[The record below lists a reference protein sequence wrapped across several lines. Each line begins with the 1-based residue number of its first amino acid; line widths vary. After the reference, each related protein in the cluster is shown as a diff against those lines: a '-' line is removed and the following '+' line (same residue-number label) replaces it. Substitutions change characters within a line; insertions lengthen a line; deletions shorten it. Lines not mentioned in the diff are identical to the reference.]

1 MRSRNQGF
9 RLSRLSRGACRIRIV
24 ASRFPR
30 RPALPPDHFGHCVDT
45 WRHVTFPPLWPS
57 RLGMPHSGAKKPKR
71 EPFMTAL
78 TSDIANFV
86 AAMKP
91 GAVPARANFGARIG
105 MLDCVGTMIAGA
117 DEEAVRLVAQIVRAS
132 TTNDGA
138 PEIPGGR
145 NLSAPDAALVNGVA
159 AHVLD
164 YDDVG
169 MDGHPSAALTPAILA
184 EGWTLGSS
192 GEEALAAYVAGY
204 EVWALLQELEPGA
217 LHERGFHPTAI
228 WGTLSAAAACARLN
242 HLNADETTHAIA
254 IAAPLATSEE
264 RRVGTMTKSLHAGRT
279 AQSGVLAARLA
290 KSGFTASPDVLE
302 HRAGFMHAHSD
313 SGSPAVA
320 RGDWG
325 LGSGWGLKKRGINI
339 KRYPM
344 CYATPRSI
352 DAVLDL
358 AAEHNLDPQAIDE
371 IHRRIGDAQDLR
383 LRNREP
389 KTALEAKFSIEF
401 AVASALVARKVG
413 LKELDDGFVRRD
425 DIIETMRKVKRSTT
439 KERLA
444 DMPPFAPD
452 DRVSIRL
459 KNGDKLDHA
468 PVVRPK
474 GHWQKALAKAPLR
487 DKYLDCTQTRLGRS

>member
-1 MRSRNQGF
+1 M
-9 RLSRLSRGACRIRIV
+9 
-24 ASRFPR
+24 
-30 RPALPPDHFGHCVDT
+30 PALTAD
-45 WRHVTFPPLWPS
+45 L
-57 RLGMPHSGAKKPKR
+57 AK
-71 EPFMTAL
+71 
-78 TSDIANFV
+78 FV
-86 AAMKP
+86 ATIDP
-91 GAVPARANFGARIG
+91 GAVPERCNFGARIG
-105 MLDCVGTMIAGA
+105 MLDCIGTMIAGA
-117 DEEAVRLVAQIVRAS
+117 DEEAVKIVAQMVATS

-138 PEIPGGR
+138 PEIPSGR
-145 NLSAPDAALVNGVA
+145 NLAAPDAALVNGVA

-192 GEEALAAYVAGY
+192 GEEAVAAYVAGY

-242 HLNADETTHAIA
+242 HLSAEETTNAIA
-254 IAAPLATSEE
+254 IAASLAAGT
-264 RRVGTMTKSLHAGRT
+264 VANFGTMTKSLHAGRT

-302 HRAGFMHAHSD
+302 HRAGFMHSHSE
-313 SGSPAVA
+313 SGDPAVT

-325 LGSGWGLKKRGINI
+325 LGSNWRLEKMGINI

-344 CYATPRSI
+344 CYATHRSI
-352 DAVLDL
+352 DAVTDL
-358 AAEHNLDPQAIDE
+358 AAEHELDPTAIDE
-371 IHRRIGDAQDLR
+371 IHVRIGNAQDLM

-401 AVASALVARKVG
+401 AMASALIARKVG

-425 DIIETMRKVKRSTT
+425 DIIETMRKVKRTSTG
-439 KERLA
+439 ERMQ
-444 DMPPFAPD
+444 DMKPLAPD
-452 DRVSIRL
+452 HRLIIRP
-459 KNGDKLDHA
+459 KRGAGSQHE
-468 PVVRPK
+468 PVVREK
-474 GHWQKALAKAPLR
+474 GHWQKPLTEAELR
-487 DKYLDCTQTRLGRS
+487 EKFLDCTEGRLGGKQAEALYEKLSNLEDVKSLRELPMVKL

>member
-1 MRSRNQGF
+1 
-9 RLSRLSRGACRIRIV
+9 
-24 ASRFPR
+24 
-30 RPALPPDHFGHCVDT
+30 
-45 WRHVTFPPLWPS
+45 
-57 RLGMPHSGAKKPKR
+57 
-71 EPFMTAL
+71 MTAL
-78 TSDIANFV
+78 TTDIATFV
-86 AAMKP
+86 ATVSP
-91 GAVPARANFGARIG
+91 GSMPARANFGARIG

-117 DEEAVRLVAQIVRAS
+117 DEEAVKLVAKIVPTS

-138 PEIPGGR
+138 PEIPNGR
-145 NLSAPDAALVNGVA
+145 NLSASDAALVNGVA

-169 MDGHPSAALTPAILA
+169 IDGHPSAALTPAILA
-184 EGWTLGSS
+184 EGWALGSS
-192 GEEALAAYVAGY
+192 GEEAVAAYVAGY

-242 HLNADETTHAIA
+242 HLSAAETTNAIA
-254 IAAPLATSEE
+254 IAASLAAGT
-264 RRVGTMTKSLHAGRT
+264 VANFGTMTKSLHAGRT

-302 HRAGFMHAHSD
+302 HRSGFMHAHSD
-313 SGSPAVA
+313 SGKPAVA
-320 RGDWG
+320 RGNWG
-325 LGSGWGLKKRGINI
+325 LGENWRLEKLGINI

-344 CYATPRSI
+344 CYATHRSI
-352 DAVLDL
+352 DAMLDL
-358 AAEHNLDPQAIDE
+358 AAVHDLKPDAIDE
-371 IHRRIGDAQDLR
+371 IHVRIGNAQDLM

-401 AVASALVARKVG
+401 AMASALVARKVG

-425 DIIETMRKVKRSTT
+425 DIIEVMRKVKRSTT
-439 KERLA
+439 DERLA
-444 DMPPFAPD
+444 DMPPFSPD

-459 KNGDKLDHA
+459 KNGTEIKHE

-474 GHWQKALAKAPLR
+474 GHWQKPLSEAELR
-487 DKYLDCTQTRLGRS
+487 EKFLDCTDGRLGRKQAEALFAKLNNLEDVKSLRELPVVAMR

>member
-1 MRSRNQGF
+1 MTGLTTDLAAF
-9 RLSRLSRGACRIRIV
+9 V
-24 ASRFPR
+24 ASID
-30 RPALPPDHFGHCVDT
+30 AGAMPP
-45 WRHVTFPPLWPS
+45 
-57 RLGMPHSGAKKPKR
+57 
-71 EPFMTAL
+71 
-78 TSDIANFV
+78 
-86 AAMKP
+86 
-91 GAVPARANFGARIG
+91 RANFGARIG

-117 DEEAVRLVAQIVRAS
+117 NEEAVRLVAQIVPAY
-132 TTNDGA
+132 TGNDGA

-145 NLSAPDAALVNGVA
+145 NLSAGDAALVNGVA

-192 GEEALAAYVAGY
+192 GEEAVAAYVAGY

-242 HLNADETTHAIA
+242 RLSAEETTNAIA
-254 IAAPLATSEE
+254 IAASLAAGT
-264 RRVGTMTKSLHAGRT
+264 VANFGTMTKSLHAGRT

-290 KSGFTASPDVLE
+290 KSGFTASSDVLE
-302 HRAGFMHAHSD
+302 HKAGFMASHSH
-313 SGSPAVA
+313 SGKPAVT
-320 RGDWG
+320 RGEWG
-325 LGSGWGLKKRGINI
+325 LGENWRLPKMGINI

-344 CYATPRSI
+344 CYGTHRAI
-352 DAVLDL
+352 DAMLDL
-358 AAEHNLDPQAIDE
+358 AEEHNLSPDAIEE
-371 IHRRIGDAQDLR
+371 IHVRMGDAQDIM
-383 LRNREP
+383 LRNRAP
-389 KTALEAKFSIEF
+389 TTALEAKFSMEF
-401 AVASALVARKVG
+401 AMASALIARKVG

-425 DIIETMRKVKRSTT
+425 DIVETMRKVTRSTT
-439 KERLA
+439 TERIA

-459 KNGDKLDHA
+459 KSGQELKHE

-474 GHWQKALAKAPLR
+474 GHWQKPLTEAELR
-487 DKYLDCTQTRLGRS
+487 EKFLDCTETRLGRRQAEELFEKLNNLEDVKSLRELPLVKI

>member
-1 MRSRNQGF
+1 
-9 RLSRLSRGACRIRIV
+9 
-24 ASRFPR
+24 
-30 RPALPPDHFGHCVDT
+30 
-45 WRHVTFPPLWPS
+45 
-57 RLGMPHSGAKKPKR
+57 
-71 EPFMTAL
+71 MTAL
-78 TSDIANFV
+78 TSDIATFV
-86 AAMKP
+86 AT
-91 GAVPARANFGARIG
+91 VDPARMPERANFGARIG

-117 DEEAVRLVAQIVRAS
+117 DEEAVKLVARIVPTS

-138 PEIPGGR
+138 PEIPNGR
-145 NLSAPDAALVNGVA
+145 NLSAGDAALVNGVS

-192 GEEALAAYVAGY
+192 GEEAVAAYVAGY

-242 HLNADETTHAIA
+242 HLNPEETTNAIA
-254 IAAPLATSEE
+254 IAASLAAGS
-264 RRVGTMTKSLHAGRT
+264 VANFGTMTKSLHAGRT

-290 KSGFTASPDVLE
+290 KTGFTASPDVLE
-302 HRAGFMHAHSD
+302 HRTGFMRAHSD
-313 SGSPAVA
+313 SGKPAVT

-325 LGSGWGLKKRGINI
+325 LGENWRLEKMGINI

-344 CYATPRSI
+344 CYATHRSI
-352 DAVLDL
+352 DAMLDL
-358 AAEHNLDPQAIDE
+358 ATEHNLKPDAIDE
-371 IHRRIGDAQDLR
+371 IHVRIGNAQDLM

-401 AVASALVARKVG
+401 AMASALIARKVG
-413 LKELDDGFVRRD
+413 LKELEDGFVRRD
-425 DIIETMRKVKRSTT
+425 DIIDVMRKVKRSTT
-439 KERLA
+439 DERLP
-444 DMPPFAPD
+444 DMPPFSPD

-459 KNGDKLDHA
+459 KNGTTLEHE
-468 PVVRPK
+468 PVVRAK
-474 GHWQKALAKAPLR
+474 GHWQKPLTEGELR
-487 DKYLDCTQTRLGRS
+487 EKFLDCTEGRLGRKQAEALFAKLNDLEDVKSLRELPLVKM

>member
-1 MRSRNQGF
+1 
-9 RLSRLSRGACRIRIV
+9 
-24 ASRFPR
+24 
-30 RPALPPDHFGHCVDT
+30 
-45 WRHVTFPPLWPS
+45 
-57 RLGMPHSGAKKPKR
+57 MPGLTADLAK
-71 EPFMTAL
+71 
-78 TSDIANFV
+78 FV
-86 AAMKP
+86 ATIDP
-91 GAVPARANFGARIG
+91 GAVPARASFGARIG

-117 DEEAVRLVAQIVRAS
+117 GEEAVKIVAQMVPAY
-132 TTNDGA
+132 TGNDGA

-145 NLSAPDAALVNGVA
+145 NLSAGDAALVNGVA

-169 MDGHPSAALTPAILA
+169 MDGHPSAAITPAILA

-242 HLNADETTHAIA
+242 HLSAEETTNAIA
-254 IAAPLATSEE
+254 IAASLAAGT
-264 RRVGTMTKSLHAGRT
+264 VANFGTMTKSLHAGRT

-290 KSGFTASPDVLE
+290 KAGYDASPDVLE
-302 HRAGFMHAHSD
+302 HPAGFMRSHSA
-313 SGSPAVA
+313 SGNPAVT
-320 RGDWG
+320 RGDWR
-325 LGSGWGLKKRGINI
+325 LGETWRLETMGINI

-344 CYATPRSI
+344 CYATHRAI
-352 DAVLDL
+352 DAMLDL
-358 AAEHNLDPQAIDE
+358 AGEHNLDPDSVDE
-371 IHRRIGDAQDLR
+371 IHVRIGNAQDLM

-401 AVASALVARKVG
+401 AMASALVARKVG
-413 LKELDDGFVRRD
+413 LKELDDSFVRRE
-425 DIIETMRKVKRSTT
+425 DIIDTMRKVKRTT
-439 KERLA
+439 TDERMP

-452 DRVSIRL
+452 DRLSIRL
-459 KNGDKLDHA
+459 KNGAEIAHE

-474 GHWQKALAKAPLR
+474 GHWQKPLSESELR
-487 DKYLDCTQTRLGRS
+487 EKFLDCTDRRLGRKQAEALFEKLNNLEDVASLRELPVVRI